1 MMMMSWAAVC
11 DAIRRSGNA
20 ELNALLDRY
29 QRKLFSGYKT
39 CWVKPARNVILRRAA
54 ALGVTAGRE
63 AKDD

>member
-29 QRKLFSGYKT
+29 QRKLFSSEKT
-39 CWVKPARNVILRRAA
+39 CWVKGARRLIVRRAEA
-54 ALGVTAGRE
+54 AGIIPKEG
-63 AKDD
+63 